1 MSEDEYSYSCVV
13 YNKGDQE
20 DSENMD
26 PAMQP
31 TPEMIQEFLENIN
44 EDGENGDQKARN
56 NKSAN
61 QYFYRHHYL
70 SIIQEEEEKSDIDTP
85 CSSRASSRPGSI
97 YGYKSLN
104 AFNAAAAARGS
115 KESTPDSPKRSP
127 KRKTDSIGSELSVDS
142 VNSILSD
149 EGSCKTYSS
158 LSTARRSRDFDD
170 FQINREESSAKKLLL
185 ENVPP
190 PPKSQPPRIDE
201 LTSALEKQLSE
212 IEKHVLEKRKQ
223 TAAAAARAASYS
235 ANTSE
240 QQQLSA
246 QTKTHQPI
254 EAAGAHGPGQKLVNL
269 TSSANANSS
278 ASKEENSTKFGNSMR
293 EMLKNVVSSQKNVL
307 YKKVDTIEQQQQNI
321 RDQGAAQA
329 PPQAQQKT
337 KMGKFFQ
344 TLSLKN
350 SLSKSS
356 QSVEKSKS
364 KDSLVSNTDS
374 DVSKFVTPKLQQPP
388 VLPDK
393 KLDKKQRS
401 KSLSSENRHR
411 SNSSNRSEVGS
422 SSANTAAGKQSTSGA
437 GGRAEGQVKPQT
449 RWLGK
454 NPFDTSPATEAYPK
468 MTQQQQAAW
477 LGRGRMAHNDALK
490 KKVQHWESQKSE

>member
-1 MSEDEYSYSCVV
+1 M
-13 YNKGDQE
+13 
-20 DSENMD
+20 
-26 PAMQP
+26 
-31 TPEMIQEFLENIN
+31 
-44 EDGENGDQKARN
+44 
-56 NKSAN
+56 
-61 QYFYRHHYL
+61 
-70 SIIQEEEEKSDIDTP
+70 
-85 CSSRASSRPGSI
+85 
-97 YGYKSLN
+97 
-104 AFNAAAAARGS
+104 
-115 KESTPDSPKRSP
+115 
-127 KRKTDSIGSELSVDS
+127 
-142 VNSILSD
+142 
-149 EGSCKTYSS
+149 
-158 LSTARRSRDFDD
+158 
-170 FQINREESSAKKLLL
+170 
-185 ENVPP
+185 
-190 PPKSQPPRIDE
+190 
-201 LTSALEKQLSE
+201 EKQLSE
-212 IEKHVLEKRKQ
+212 IEKHVVEKRKQ

-240 QQQLSA
+240 QYSA
-246 QTKTHQPI
+246 QTKTQQPM
-254 EAAGAHGPGQKLVNL
+254 EAAGAIGAPGQKLVTL
-269 TSSANANSS
+269 TSANVNSS

-321 RDQGAAQA
+321 QDQGAAQA
-329 PPQAQQKT
+329 PPQTQQKT

-437 GGRAEGQVKPQT
+437 GSRAEGQVKPQT

-454 NPFDTSPATEAYPK
+454 NPFDTSPATEVLSDPSQLNPFMPDYNESYG
-468 MTQQQQAAW
+468 QFSGISQNDSAATSGLVGPGTHGSQRCFKKEGPT
-477 LGRGRMAHNDALK
+477 LG
-490 KKVQHWESQKSE
+490 KSEIRVENQIIESSNNILET